1 MRYFFHIGY
10 HGGNYHGWQRQT
22 NAMTLQEIIEDR
34 LEKIFKQKTTVYG
47 CGRTD
52 AGVHGSQY
60 FFHIN
65 ALRPT
70 EFDLK
75 FRLNKNLPKDIMVYD
90 VLEMDDQ
97 QHARFDAISRSYD
110 YYIHLHEDPF
120 LRGLST
126 YIPEPLDLSE
136 MARAAAII
144 SHYTEFKSFCRRS
157 HLFPDTSC
165 QIEKSV
171 LRINQDGTRLRFRIT
186 ANRFLHG
193 MIRIIMFY
201 LIQIG
206 KGTITFD
213 DFKHMLDHQLE
224 DQDKHLAPADGLYLS
239 KVIYPYL
246 KMDSKSSFAP
256 LLNLGLE
263 L

>member
-22 NAMTLQEIIEDR
+22 NAMTVQEIIEGR
-34 LEKIFKQKTTVYG
+34 LEKIFREKTTVYG

-52 AGVHGSQY
+52 TGVHGSQY

-65 ALRPT
+65 ALKPV

-75 FRLNKNLPKDIMVYD
+75 FRLNKNLPKDIVIYD
-90 VLEMDDQ
+90 VFEMGDK
-97 QHARFDAISRSYD
+97 QHTRFDAISRSYD
-110 YYIHLHEDPF
+110 YYIHVHDDPF

-126 YIPEPLDLSE
+126 HCPEPLDMPE
-136 MARAAAII
+136 MVRAAAII
-144 SHYTEFKSFCRRS
+144 GNYTEFKSFCRRS
-157 HLFPDTSC
+157 HLFPDTTC
-165 QIEKSV
+165 QIEEAV
-171 LRINQDGTRLRFRIT
+171 LVVNPDQTRLRFRIT

-206 KGTITFD
+206 KGEMTFD
-213 DFKHMLDHQLE
+213 DFKQMLDNSLE
-224 DQDKHLAPADGLYLS
+224 DDDKHLGPADGLYLS

-246 KMDSKSSFAP
+246 EMDSKSSFAP